1 MVLGLL
7 LLASSL
13 LLLARLGGEPASYW
27 IDVLP
32 ATLIAAVGMSLVYIP
47 TTMTAMSGASAQ
59 DAGLASGLVNTTYQA
74 GSALGLAV
82 VVAVAAGGAGGGDAY
97 GPAFV
102 SAAAIALVAA
112 VAAATL
118 LSGRAQARSIAA
130 E

>member
-13 LLLARLGGEPASYW
+13 FLLARLGGEPASYW
-27 IDVLP
+27 TDVLP

-47 TTMTAMSGASAQ
+47 TTMTAMSGARVE

-82 VVAVAAGGAGGGDAY
+82 VVAIAAGGAGGGDAF
-97 GPAFV
+97 GPAFLG
-102 SAAAIALVAA
+102 AAAIALVAA

-118 LSGRAQARSIAA
+118 LPGRTRASPIAA